1 MRTRGKDFEYR
12 LVFPMEER
20 ARSYESRASRLAAL
34 VQPERSIRID
44 SQQGEDAAPR
54 RTRELR
60 WAGAQWEPG
69 KLRLCLVAQ
78 IVSVLPSCVV
88 FLPLW

>member
-34 VQPERSIRID
+34 VQPERRSGSIRNKV
-44 SQQGEDAAPR
+44 
-54 RTRELR
+54 RTQHRVVLANSDGLERNGHL
-60 WAGAQWEPG
+60 GNFV
-69 KLRLCLVAQ
+69 C
-78 IVSVLPSCVV
+78 VS
-88 FLPLW
+88 